1 MARLPDAPALRLS
14 SASASPRHEEPAV
27 NVEDLSPPNRELL
40 SEAMPGG
47 ELVNV
52 LYEAGERLDTGFR
65 RERRCFAL
73 GERGWLAFV
82 GWDGRP
88 AADPSCRSR
97 WALTQEA
104 QALLRER
111 A

>member
-1 MARLPDAPALRLS
+1 M
-14 SASASPRHEEPAV
+14 
-27 NVEDLSPPNRELL
+27 NVEDLSPPNRALL
-40 SEAMPGG
+40 SEALPGG

-52 LYEAGERLDTGFR
+52 LYEAGERLDAGFS

-88 AADPSCRSR
+88 TTSPSCRSR
-97 WALTQEA
+97 WALTEAA
-104 QALLRER
+104 QAVLSARD

>member
-1 MARLPDAPALRLS
+1 M
-14 SASASPRHEEPAV
+14 
-27 NVEDLSPPNRELL
+27 NVQDLSPLNRKLL
-40 SEAMPGG
+40 TEAMPGG

-52 LYEAGERLDTGFR
+52 LYERGERLDQGFQ

-88 AADPSCRSR
+88 ASDPSCRSR

-104 QALLRER
+104 QALLSGR

>member
-1 MARLPDAPALRLS
+1 MRLD
-14 SASASPRHEEPAV
+14 
-27 NVEDLSPPNRELL
+27 NLSPPNRDLL
-40 SEAMPGG
+40 IEGASEG

-52 LYEAGERLDTGFR
+52 LYRDGERLDAGFS

-82 GWDGRP
+82 GWDGAP
-88 AADPSCRSR
+88 AAGAQCRSR
-97 WALTQEA
+97 WALTDEA
-104 QALLRER
+104 RLLLGAPRT

>member
-1 MARLPDAPALRLS
+1 LNL
-14 SASASPRHEEPAV
+14 
-27 NVEDLSPPNRELL
+27 EDLSPPNRELL
-40 SEAMPGG
+40 TEALPAG

-52 LYEAGERLDTGFR
+52 LYDHGQRLDMGFQ

-82 GWDGRP
+82 GWDGQL

-97 WALTQEA
+97 WALTEEA
-104 QALLRER
+104 QALLSER

>member
-1 MARLPDAPALRLS
+1 M
-14 SASASPRHEEPAV
+14 

-40 SEAMPGG
+40 SEALPCG

-52 LYEAGERLDTGFR
+52 LYEDGERLDLGFR

-73 GERGWLAFV
+73 GERGWLAFA
-82 GWDGRP
+82 GWDGRL
-88 AADPSCRSR
+88 AADASCRSR
-97 WALTQEA
+97 WTLTEEA
-104 QALLRER
+104 QSALAGR